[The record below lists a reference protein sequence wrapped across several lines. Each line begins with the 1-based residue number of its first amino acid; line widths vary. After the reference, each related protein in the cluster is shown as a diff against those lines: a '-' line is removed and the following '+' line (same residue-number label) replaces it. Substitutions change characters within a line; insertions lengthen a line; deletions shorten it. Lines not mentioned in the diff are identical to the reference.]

1 MIASGWGLRVGTHVS
16 GKSPG
21 YGGLPQPERRISA
34 YVESSRKHQL
44 LNQEM
49 RQEVRQ
55 AREGAKTG
63 CARERSGHLNLHPW
77 GRIPSRR
84 GGGGD
89 REHCG
94 YMELPAWGSRT
105 YLRGSPTRP
114 ASWGVEPSS
123 HWALAASCSGLT
135 VLELVLWFLVGCS
148 VSQRKPQ
155 AARSVAHIPVAGP
168 GVWVLGQLLPQ
179 SLRPFSWPWK
189 ERSLPHGATAC
200 LLETPGPPQ
209 CSQVHLE

>member
-77 GRIPSRR
+77 GGFLP
-84 GGGGD
+84 GGVEGVTGSTAGTWSSLPGGA
-89 REHCG
+89 EHTSEAPQPG
-94 YMELPAWGSRT
+94 QPAGVSNPVLTGHWLPA
-105 YLRGSPTRP
+105 
-114 ASWGVEPSS
+114 
-123 HWALAASCSGLT
+123 
-135 VLELVLWFLVGCS
+135 
-148 VSQRKPQ
+148 
-155 AARSVAHIPVAGP
+155 
-168 GVWVLGQLLPQ
+168 VLG
-179 SLRPFSWPWK
+179 
-189 ERSLPHGATAC
+189 
-200 LLETPGPPQ
+200 
-209 CSQVHLE
+209 